1 MLWMLW
7 WYSHTSI
14 RIDNASH
21 AMVHLCVQDH
31 GLFWY
36 EMSLYGLVLLLCLIL
51 LWILEFG
58 FVWFGIAWYD
68 MAWYG
73 LVLLVSLILLWIP
86 ELVWFGLVL
95 PLCLILLWIPEFGF
109 AWFGIAWFG
118 IAWVGIAWYDMA
130 WYGLVLP
137 GIIWPGMVKEP
148 RAALNSTSSRRKRW
162 LNLFKK
168 GVKSIC
174 TLLPSSAPF
183 VANFQKYL
191 CQTNWDTAQKR
202 QRTCLTFLHFVVFGK

>member
-1 MLWMLW
+1 MLW
-7 WYSHTSI
+7 YHGTP
-14 RIDNASH
+14 
-21 AMVHLCVQDH
+21 LCS
-31 GLFWY
+31 GP
-36 EMSLYGLVLLLCLIL
+36 
-51 LWILEFG
+51 
-58 FVWFGIAWYD
+58 WF
-68 MAWYG
+68 
-73 LVLLVSLILLWIP
+73 SLIWYV
-86 ELVWFGLVL
+86 LVWFGATFMLAIALDPRVWFDLVL
-95 PLCLILLWIPEFGF
+95 SGMVWYYFY
-109 AWFGIAWFG
+109 
-118 IAWVGIAWYDMA
+118 AWYCFGSKSLVWICIA

-148 RAALNSTSSRRKRW
+148 RAALNSTSSRRKRR

-174 TLLPSSAPF
+174 TLLPPSPPF